1 MTQARAASYGA
12 PLSLPAILAFA
23 CTSIPISALIL
34 AVAVHLPRYFASHL
48 GMSLAVVGGA
58 FALVRAI
65 DIPLDMGVRGDVA
78 KTQVAVVFVELQ
90 QMLSDLGTVAL
101 SQRAYRHDHVGVRLL
116 RTVGGHTAVPA

>member
-65 DIPLDMGVRGDVA
+65 DIPLDPMLGLAIDRTRSRFGLRLVRNLWRQPQPTA
-78 KTQVAVVFVELQ
+78 
-90 QMLSDLGTVAL
+90 
-101 SQRAYRHDHVGVRLL
+101 
-116 RTVGGHTAVPA
+116 GG